1 MTSDDRGLFNRL
13 ESLARL
19 LAAGDNS
26 DDRSQHGVGRFEYR
40 AGRVEYGYSVSI
52 GIAGDDQPSGRSQSR
67 QSPDGKAA
75 TDYDEPHAEVRVS
88 GDELHVVG
96 ILPETVD
103 CDARLDRE
111 NEAIVLSSGVETIE
125 RIALDG
131 QDTPITEAG
140 TLVDDAAIVDVS
152 RNNQFFCVQLARTG
166 DDG

>member
-1 MTSDDRGLFNRL
+1 MTSDDRGLFDRL
-13 ESLARL
+13 ESLAQL
-19 LAAGDNS
+19 LAAADGS
-26 DDRSQHGVGRFEYR
+26 DDRSQHGVGRFEYG
-40 AGRVEYGYSVSI
+40 AGRVEYSYSVST
-52 GIAGDDQPSGRSQSR
+52 GIAGDDQPSGQNQSR

-75 TDYDEPHAEVRVS
+75 ADYDEPHVEVRVN

-111 NEAIVLSSGVETIE
+111 NEAVVLSNGMETIE
-125 RIALDG
+125 RIVLDG
-131 QDTPITEAG
+131 RDTPITEAG

-152 RNNQFFCVQLARTG
+152 RNNRFFCVQLAQTG